1 MPKHVFK
8 KLHRELKI
16 SFDNNNN
23 NNNNNNDTD
32 INKINS
38 NNKLYSVVF
47 RINSNLTCLVK
58 KKKKKKIRNHK
69 SSQIPLSCT
78 KILKKMKILK
88 KYRRILKKIQI
99 NTNSQAHCTNIFGP
113 KHER

>member
-8 KLHRELKI
+8 KLHRGLKI
-16 SFDNNNN
+16 SVDNNNN
-23 NNNNNNDTD
+23 NNNNNNDDND

-58 KKKKKKIRNHK
+58 NKKKIRNNNFKKLTNLHK
-69 SSQIPLSCT
+69 FYYRV
-78 KILKKMKILK
+78 LK
-88 KYRRILKKIQI
+88 
-99 NTNSQAHCTNIFGP
+99 F
-113 KHER
+113 